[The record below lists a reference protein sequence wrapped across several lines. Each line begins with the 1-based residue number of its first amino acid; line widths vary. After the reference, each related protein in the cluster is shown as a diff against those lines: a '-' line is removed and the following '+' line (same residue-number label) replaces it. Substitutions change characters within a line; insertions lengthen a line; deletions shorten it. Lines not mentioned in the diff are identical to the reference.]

1 MAAAAR
7 GVRVRLL
14 LAGRSDVPL
23 ARLASRSLHR
33 QLLGAGVEIHEW
45 GHSVLHAKLA
55 AIDDQ
60 LLLVGSFNLDPFS
73 LVNLEVLVEVADAK
87 AIRQG
92 AAWIQRHL
100 ELAPPVTAVTANA
113 RWQRWLLEPLGRLVV
128 RAAAAL
134 GRLVTIRRRRRPRT
148 GPARRRPG
156 SSRSA

>member
-87 AIRQG
+87 AIGQG

-100 ELAPPVTAVTANA
+100 ELAPPVTAVTANG

-128 RAAAAL
+128 RTAAAL